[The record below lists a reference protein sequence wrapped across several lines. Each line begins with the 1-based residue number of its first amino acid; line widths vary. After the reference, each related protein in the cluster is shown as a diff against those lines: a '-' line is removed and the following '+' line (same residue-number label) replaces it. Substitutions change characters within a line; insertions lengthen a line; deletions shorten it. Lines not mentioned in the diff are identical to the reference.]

1 MLKRFS
7 HFFAYCLLVLI
18 PLQGVAAANMS
29 VCNSLMQLTA
39 QQVTHN
45 IPCHDG
51 MSNLQHSEKSSEKH
65 SGKNAGKAH
74 CATVCANLNGMTALP
89 STAPTTPFLA
99 TAQIVNLPQ
108 TLYVSITQAS
118 LQRPPISII

>member
-29 VCNSLMQLTA
+29 VCNSLIQSTA
-39 QQVTHN
+39 QQVTHHM
-45 IPCHDG
+45 PCHDG
-51 MSNLQHSEKSSEKH
+51 MSNVQHSEKTSDKH
-65 SGKNAGKAH
+65 NEKNASKAR
-74 CATVCANLNGMTALP
+74 CATACASLNAMMALP
-89 STAPTTPFLA
+89 STALATPFLV
-99 TAQIVNLPQ
+99 TAQTVNLPQ